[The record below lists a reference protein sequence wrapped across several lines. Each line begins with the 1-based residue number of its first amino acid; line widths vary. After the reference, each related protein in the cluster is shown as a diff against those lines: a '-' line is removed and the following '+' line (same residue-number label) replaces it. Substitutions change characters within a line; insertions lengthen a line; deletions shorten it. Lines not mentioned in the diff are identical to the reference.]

1 MIDIEMDKHVSSMKE
16 VDFSGMKYLEDML
29 YSGAFMPEHEI
40 LFEKIE
46 AALGFK
52 LFFWQKTFIIYGTF
66 RRFGK
71 TTAEC
76 IRDLVRTDLPPID
89 FTRYPRT
96 PMEDFY
102 RKEMVEIQ
110 KKLSAAGIKTRTIR
124 WPAWKREVERRIE
137 ELDGIKIKC
146 EGCKYKIPG
155 GDYHCNHCCRKE
167 RVDFYEPI
175 V

>member
-1 MIDIEMDKHVSSMKE
+1 MK
-16 VDFSGMKYLEDML
+16 MNLEDML
-29 YSGAFMPEHEI
+29 YRGAFEPEYEI

-46 AALGFK
+46 TALGFK

-76 IRDLVRTDLPPID
+76 IKDLVRTDLPPID
-89 FTRYPRT
+89 FTRRPRT
-96 PMEDFY
+96 PMEDFH
-102 RKEMVEIQ
+102 RKEMAKIQ
-110 KKLSAAGIKTRTIR
+110 QKLSAAGIKTRAIH
-124 WPAWKREVERRIE
+124 WLDWKREVKCGME
-137 ELDGIKIKC
+137 ELGRIKMKC
-146 EGCKYKIPG
+146 EGCKYKTPG
-155 GDYHCNHCCRKE
+155 GDYRCNHCCRKE

>member
-1 MIDIEMDKHVSSMKE
+1 MN
-16 VDFSGMKYLEDML
+16 LEDIL
-29 YSGAFMPEHEI
+29 YGGIFESEHEI

-46 AALGFK
+46 TALGFK

-89 FTRYPRT
+89 FTKCPRT
-96 PMEDFY
+96 PMECVY
-102 RKEMVEIQ
+102 RKEMAETQ
-110 KKLSAAGIKTRTIR
+110 KKLSAAGIKTRAIR
-124 WPAWKREVERRIE
+124 WPDWERETKRRME
-137 ELDGIKIKC
+137 ELGGIKMKC
-146 EGCKYKIPG
+146 EGCKYKTPG
-155 GDYHCNHCCRKE
+155 GDYRCNHCCRKE

>member
-1 MIDIEMDKHVSSMKE
+1 MN
-16 VDFSGMKYLEDML
+16 LEDML

-46 AALGFK
+46 TALGFK

-124 WPAWKREVERRIE
+124 WPDQVCKRQ
-137 ELDGIKIKC
+137 ELTEIKTKCDGC
-146 EGCKYKIPG
+146 RYKVPG
-155 GDYHCNHCCRKE
+155 GDYRCGHCCRKE